1 MFDFL
6 EVVPDCERLLT
17 EARREGV
24 TLFGAGNFAR
34 AVHEALS
41 AIDIEVRAF
50 VISEKTAATV
60 NGSPVVALDEM
71 NAAERALP
79 LWVAVYNR
87 SAAADLIAIAA
98 QCRAQGLVR
107 VRLPQEYFEVVQD
120 LMGWRFWLCDR
131 RSYSSVRV
139 RIESVFRVLDDDE
152 SRRQFLETLRFR
164 MGIEM
169 DLSPL
174 PTIATQYF
182 LPEIQQALATR
193 ERRCTFVDGG
203 AYDGDTIVKAVGAF
217 PLARAFAFEP
227 DLTNFSRLAEN
238 LAMAGVPV
246 IGYPCG
252 LSDATEWLEFAG
264 GQGEG
269 CTISRDG
276 NTRIQCIRLDECL
289 IGERVDFI
297 KLDVEG
303 HELAALAGA
312 SGIIARDQPVLAI
325 AAYHRWDDLWR
336 IPEVIRSLVPTYRI
350 TYRIHE
356 HNTFES
362 TYYAS
367 C

>member
-6 EVVPDCERLLT
+6 EAVPDDERLLT

-41 AIDIEVRAF
+41 AIDVEVRAF
-50 VISEKTAATV
+50 LVSEQTAATLD
-60 NGSPVVALDEM
+60 GIPVIALDEL
-71 NAAERALP
+71 NDEARSLP

-98 QCRAQGLVR
+98 QCWAQGIVR
-107 VRLPQEYFEVVQD
+107 VRLPQEYFQIVQN

-131 RSYSSVRV
+131 RSYAGVRA
-139 RIESVFRVLDDDE
+139 RIESVFGMLDDDE

-164 MGIEM
+164 IGIGL
-169 DLSPL
+169 DQSPL
-174 PTIATQYF
+174 PTIAPQYF
-182 LPEIQQALATR
+182 LPEIQQALATS
-193 ERRCTFVDGG
+193 ERGCTLVDGG

-217 PLARAFAFEP
+217 PLVRAYAFEP
-227 DLTNFSRLAEN
+227 DLANFTRLSEN
-238 LAMAGVPV
+238 LATAGIPV

-252 LSDATEWLEFAG
+252 LSDTTEWLEFAG
-264 GQGEG
+264 GQGES

-276 NTRIQCIRLDECL
+276 NTRIQCVRLDECL
-289 IGERVDFI
+289 IGEPVDFI

-336 IPEVIRSLVPTYRI
+336 IPEVIRALVPTYRI
-350 TYRIHE
+350 AYRIHE
-356 HNTFES
+356 YNTFEGIL
-362 TYYAS
+362 YAI
-367 C
+367 